1 MSSLRLFFV
10 GGLLSFRALFGWLSP
25 WVLIP
30 TYVIAPIFQILL
42 FVYIGRS
49 SGGTQSD
56 EFYVVGNALQ
66 YAAIPCIFAMTNTIA
81 GERFQNTLGA
91 VLATPAKR
99 IPLFL
104 GRSLPVIANGFFVS
118 VFALV
123 VGGAI
128 VGISIPAGAY
138 PSIALVILI
147 SACACTGLGLTTA
160 AVGLLARDT
169 ATLSNIVFGI
179 LLVFTGANVATNDLP
194 SWMSTIAQG
203 LPLTHGIKAARGL
216 ADGMS
221 FSSVATLVGA
231 EALVGLVWG
240 LLGYT
245 MIRTLE
251 WQSRI
256 HATLERA

>member
-1 MSSLRLFFV
+1 VSSLRLFFV

-30 TYVIAPIFQILL
+30 TYVVAPIFQILL

-49 SGGTQSD
+49 SHTQSD

-81 GERFQNTLGA
+81 GERYQNTLGA

-104 GRSLPVIANGFFVS
+104 GRSLPVIVNGFLVS
-118 VFALV
+118 AFAFV
-123 VGGAI
+123 VGGLI
-128 VGISIPAGAY
+128 VGISIPKAAV
-138 PSIALVILI
+138 PELALVILV
-147 SACACTGLGLTTA
+147 SACACTGLGLSTA

-179 LLVFTGANVATNDLP
+179 LLVFTGANVALDDLP
-194 SWMSTIAQG
+194 GWMSTLAQG
-203 LPLTHGIKAARGL
+203 LPLTHGIEAARRL
-216 ADGMS
+216 ADGQP
-221 FSSVATLVGA
+221 FSDVGGLVAA
-231 EALVGLVWG
+231 EALIGLLWG
-240 LLGYT
+240 LLGYAA
-245 MIRTLE
+245 IRTLE